1 MTGVLFLTES
11 FHPVLGGGE
20 GHIRQLS
27 RRLAAA
33 GLPATVLTRRIDAAW
48 PVSETLDGVRVLR
61 VGPAG
66 RGRRGKYAM
75 VGPALAA
82 LRRERRAFDVLV
94 VRGTRVLGLP
104 GLAAGR
110 ALGKAVVLQPELN
123 GEMSGE
129 VYTWGTPLH
138 VPAVRRAVAVGTAAR
153 NLLLRDADA
162 FVAMSRAIAAECL
175 AAGAAP
181 ERVVRLPHGVD
192 TTRFSPASPDE
203 RQALRARQGLPES
216 AVVVTYT
223 GRLLRG
229 KGLETLIE
237 AFAAV
242 ASQDPRAHLMIV
254 GSGEGQTLSVE
265 PQLQESVRQRGLGAR
280 VSFTGR
286 VDDVADRLRVS
297 DLFVFPSEFEA
308 LGISLIEAAACG
320 LPAIGARTGGIV
332 DVIEDGASGL
342 LVPPGDAAALAS
354 AMRTLLADPRRRER
368 MGRRAREIA
377 RERFDLED
385 SVCRYAALF
394 RELGG

>member
-1 MTGVLFLTES
+1 LTGVLFLTES

-27 RRLAAA
+27 GRLAAA
-33 GLPATVLTRRIDAAW
+33 GMHASVLTRRIEAAW
-48 PVSETLDGVRVLR
+48 PASETIDGVRVVR
-61 VGPAG
+61 VGPVG

-82 LRRERRAFDVLV
+82 LRRERHAFDVLV

-129 VYTWGTPLH
+129 VYTWGTPFH
-138 VPAVRRAVAVGTAAR
+138 VPAVRRAVAVGAAAR

-192 TTRFSPASPDE
+192 TTRFSPASAEE
-203 RQALRARQGLPES
+203 RRALRAQQHLPES
-216 AVVVTYT
+216 AVVVIYT

-229 KGLETLIE
+229 KGLETLID

-242 ASQDPRAHLMIV
+242 AGGDPRAWLMIV

-265 PQLQESVRQRGLGAR
+265 PQLRESVRQRGLDER
-280 VSFTGR
+280 VVFTGR
-286 VDDVADRLRVS
+286 VEDVAERLRAS
-297 DLFVFPSEFEA
+297 DVFVFPSEFEA

-320 LPAIGARTGGIV
+320 LPAVATRTGGIV
-332 DVIEDGASGL
+332 DVVEDGVSGL
-342 LVPPGDAAALAS
+342 LVPPADAAALAS
-354 AMRTLLADPRRRER
+354 AMSALVADPERRGR
-368 MGRRAREIA
+368 MGRQARQIA
-377 RERFDLED
+377 RDRFDLED

-394 RELGG
+394 RELRG

>member
-20 GHIRQLS
+20 GHIQQLS

-33 GLPATVLTRRIDAAW
+33 GLRASVITRRIDAAW
-48 PVSETLDGVRVLR
+48 PAEETLDGVRVVR

-82 LRRERRAFDVLV
+82 LRRERHGFDVLV

-104 GLAAGR
+104 GVAAAR
-110 ALGKAVVLQPELN
+110 ALGKSVVLQPELN

-129 VYTWGTPLH
+129 VYTWGTTLH
-138 VPAVRRAVAVGTAAR
+138 VPAVRRAVGVGTAAR

-162 FVAMSRAIAAECL
+162 FVAMAHAIAAECL

-181 ERVVRLPHGVD
+181 ERIVRLPHGVD
-192 TTRFSPASPDE
+192 MARFSPASAE
-203 RQALRARQGLPES
+203 EQRALRVRQGLPES
-216 AVVVTYT
+216 GVVATYT

-229 KGLETLIE
+229 KGLETLVD
-237 AFAAV
+237 AFATIA
-242 ASQDPRAHLMIV
+242 AEEPRAHLMIV
-254 GSGEGQTLSVE
+254 GSGDGQTLSVE
-265 PQLQESVRQRGLGAR
+265 PELKESVRARGLESR
-280 VSFTGR
+280 VTFTGR
-286 VDDVADRLRVS
+286 VDDVGERLRAS

-342 LVPPGDAAALAS
+342 LVAPRDVAALAW
-354 AMRTLLADPRRRER
+354 AMRTLMADPERRRQ
-368 MGRRAREIA
+368 MGRRARQIA
-377 RERFDLED
+377 RDRFDLED
-385 SVCRYAALF
+385 NVSRYAALF

>member
-27 RRLAAA
+27 GRLAAA
-33 GLPATVLTRRIDAAW
+33 GLRASVLTRRIDATW

-66 RGRRGKYAM
+66 GGRRGKYAM

-82 LRRERRAFDVLV
+82 LRRERHAFDVLV

-110 ALGKAVVLQPELN
+110 VLGKAVVLQPELN

-129 VYTWGTPLH
+129 VYTWGTPLD
-138 VPAVRRAVAVGTAAR
+138 VPAVRRVVAVGTAAR

-237 AFAAV
+237 A
-242 ASQDPRAHLMIV
+242 
-254 GSGEGQTLSVE
+254 
-265 PQLQESVRQRGLGAR
+265 
-280 VSFTGR
+280 
-286 VDDVADRLRVS
+286 
-297 DLFVFPSEFEA
+297 
-308 LGISLIEAAACG
+308 AACG
-320 LPAIGARTGGIV
+320 LSAIGARTGGIV

-354 AMRTLLADPRRRER
+354 AMRTLFADPRRRAQ

-394 RELGG
+394 RELRG

>member
-1 MTGVLFLTES
+1 LTGVLFLTES

-27 RRLAAA
+27 RGLSAA
-33 GLPATVLTRRIDAAW
+33 GMRATVLTRRIDAAW
-48 PVSETLDGVRVLR
+48 PAEETLDGVRVLR

-66 RGRRGKYAM
+66 RGRGGKYAM
-75 VGPALAA
+75 VGPALAE

-104 GLAAGR
+104 GVAAAR

-138 VPAVRRAVAVGTAAR
+138 VPAVRRAVAAATAAR

-162 FVAMSRAIAAECL
+162 FVAMSHAIAAECL

-181 ERVVRLPHGVD
+181 ERIVRLPHGVD
-192 TTRFSPASPDE
+192 TVRFAPASAGE
-203 RQALRARQGLPES
+203 KRMLRARQGLPE
-216 AVVVTYT
+216 AGVIAAYT

-229 KGLETLIE
+229 KGLDTLVD
-237 AFAAV
+237 AFATVV
-242 ASQDPRAHLMIV
+242 AEEPRAHLLIV

-265 PQLQESVRQRGLGAR
+265 PELRESVRRQGLEGR
-280 VSFTGR
+280 VTFTGR
-286 VDDVADRLRVS
+286 VDDVAERLRAS

-320 LPAIGARTGGIV
+320 LPAVGARTGGIV

-342 LVPPGDAAALAS
+342 LVPPRDVAALAS
-354 AMRTLLADPRRRER
+354 AMRALLADPERRGE
-368 MGRRAREIA
+368 MGRHARRIA
-377 RERFDLED
+377 RDRFDLED
-385 SVCRYAALF
+385 NVSRYAALF

>member
-33 GLPATVLTRRIDAAW
+33 GMPASVLTRRIDAAW
-48 PVSETLDGVRVLR
+48 PAVETIDGVRVVR

-66 RGRRGKYAM
+66 AGRGGKYAM

-82 LRRERRAFDVLV
+82 LRRERRAFGVLV

-104 GLAAGR
+104 GLAAAR

-138 VPAVRRAVAVGTAAR
+138 VPAVRRAVGVGTAAR

-162 FVAMSRAIAAECL
+162 FVAMSHAIAAECV

-192 TTRFSPASPDE
+192 TVRFSPATADE
-203 RQALRARQGLPES
+203 RRALRTRQGLPES
-216 AVVVTYT
+216 GVVATYT

-229 KGLETLIE
+229 KGLESLIE
-237 AFAAV
+237 AFAMIA
-242 ASQDPRAHLMIV
+242 AEEPRAHLMIV
-254 GSGEGQTLSVE
+254 GSGEGQSLSVE
-265 PQLQESVRQRGLGAR
+265 PELRESVRRRGLGER
-280 VSFTGR
+280 VTFTGR
-286 VDDVADRLRVS
+286 VDDVAERLRAS

-308 LGISLIEAAACG
+308 LGLSLVEAAACG

-332 DVIEDGASGL
+332 DVIEEGASGL
-342 LVPPGDAAALAS
+342 LVPPRDVDALAS
-354 AMRTLLADPRRRER
+354 ALRALVGDPERRRQ
-368 MGRRAREIA
+368 MGGRAREVA
-377 RERFDLED
+377 RDRFDLED
-385 SVCRYAALF
+385 SVSRYAALF
-394 RELGG
+394 RELGA

>member
-27 RRLAAA
+27 RGLSAA
-33 GLPATVLTRRIDAAW
+33 GMRATVLTRRIDAAW
-48 PVSETLDGVRVLR
+48 PAEETLDGVRVLR

-66 RGRRGKYAM
+66 RGRGGKYAM
-75 VGPALAA
+75 VGPALAE

-104 GLAAGR
+104 GVAAAR

-138 VPAVRRAVAVGTAAR
+138 VPAVRRAVAAATAAR

-162 FVAMSRAIAAECL
+162 FVAMSHAIAAECL

-181 ERVVRLPHGVD
+181 ERIVRLPHGVD
-192 TTRFSPASPDE
+192 TVRFAPASADE
-203 RQALRARQGLPES
+203 KRMLRARQGLPE
-216 AVVVTYT
+216 AGVIAAYT

-229 KGLETLIE
+229 KGLDTLVD
-237 AFAAV
+237 AFATVV
-242 ASQDPRAHLMIV
+242 AEEPRAHLLIV

-265 PQLQESVRQRGLGAR
+265 PELRESVRRQGLEGR
-280 VSFTGR
+280 VTFTGR
-286 VDDVADRLRVS
+286 VDDVAERLRAS

-320 LPAIGARTGGIV
+320 LPAVGARTGGIV

-342 LVPPGDAAALAS
+342 LVPPRDVAALAS
-354 AMRTLLADPRRRER
+354 AMRALLADPERRGE
-368 MGRRAREIA
+368 MGRHARRIA
-377 RERFDLED
+377 RDRFDLED
-385 SVCRYAALF
+385 NVSRYAALF

>member
-33 GLPATVLTRRIDAAW
+33 GMRATVVTRRIDGAW
-48 PVSETLDGVRVLR
+48 PAAETLDGVRVIR
-61 VGPAG
+61 VGPTG

-75 VGPALAA
+75 VAPALAA
-82 LRRERRAFDVLV
+82 LGRERRGFQVLV

-104 GLAAGR
+104 GVAAAR
-110 ALGKAVVLQPELN
+110 TLGKAVVLQPELN

-138 VPAVRRAVAVGTAAR
+138 VPMVRRLVGTGTAVR

-175 AAGAAP
+175 AAGAP
-181 ERVVRLPHGVD
+181 PQRVVRLPHGVD
-192 TTRFSPASPDE
+192 TRRFSPASDDE
-203 RQALRARQGLPES
+203 WRALRARRGLPEAS
-216 AVVVTYT
+216 IVVTYT

-229 KGLETLIE
+229 KGLESLVD
-237 AFAAV
+237 AFATTAT
-242 ASQDPRAHLMIV
+242 QEPRAHLMIV

-265 PQLQESVRQRGLGAR
+265 PELKESVRRLGLQGR
-280 VSFTGR
+280 VTFTGR
-286 VDDVADRLRVS
+286 VDDVAESLRVS
-297 DLFVFPSEFEA
+297 DLFVLASEFEA

-320 LPAIGARTGGIV
+320 LPAVGARTGGIV
-332 DVIEDGASGL
+332 DVIEEGESGL
-342 LVPPGDAAALAS
+342 FVPPRDTSALAS
-354 AMRTLLADPRRRER
+354 AIRALVADPERRQR
-368 MGRRAREIA
+368 MGRRARQIA
-377 RERFDLED
+377 LDLFDLDD
-385 SVCRYAALF
+385 SVSRYAALF
-394 RELGG
+394 RELGA

>member
-20 GHIRQLS
+20 GHIRHLS
-27 RRLAAA
+27 GRLIAA
-33 GLPATVLTRRIDAAW
+33 GLRASVLTRRIDTAW
-48 PVSETLDGVRVLR
+48 PAMEMLDGVRVLR
-61 VGPAG
+61 VGPSGA
-66 RGRRGKYAM
+66 GRRGKYAM

-82 LRRERRAFDVLV
+82 LRRERRSFDVLV

-104 GLAAGR
+104 GVAAAR

-129 VYTWGTPLH
+129 VYTWGTRLH
-138 VPAVRRAVAVGTAAR
+138 VPAVRRAVGAGTAAR

-175 AAGAAP
+175 AAGAPP
-181 ERVVRLPHGVD
+181 ERIVRLPHGVD
-192 TTRFSPASPDE
+192 TDRFSPASPGE
-203 RQALRARQGLPES
+203 KRALRARYGLPES
-216 AVVVTYT
+216 RVIATYT

-229 KGLETLIE
+229 KGLEALVD
-237 AFAAV
+237 AFASLA
-242 ASQDPRAHLMIV
+242 AEQPRVHLMIV

-265 PQLQESVRQRGLGAR
+265 GELKDSVRRRGLGDR
-280 VSFTGR
+280 VTFTGR
-286 VDDVADRLRVS
+286 VDDVAERLRAS

-342 LVPPGDAAALAS
+342 LVAPGDTSALLLAMRALATDS
-354 AMRTLLADPRRRER
+354 ERRLQ
-368 MGRRAREIA
+368 MGARARQIA
-377 RERFDLED
+377 RDRFDMDD
-385 SVCRYAALF
+385 SVARYVALF
-394 RELGG
+394 RELRG

>member
-1 MTGVLFLTES
+1 LTGVLFLTES

-20 GHIRQLS
+20 GHIRHLS
-27 RRLAAA
+27 GRLIAA
-33 GLPATVLTRRIDAAW
+33 GLRASVLTRRIDTAW
-48 PVSETLDGVRVLR
+48 PAMEMLDGVRVLR
-61 VGPAG
+61 VGPSGA
-66 RGRRGKYAM
+66 GRRGKYAM

-82 LRRERRAFDVLV
+82 LRRERRSFDVLV

-104 GLAAGR
+104 GVAAAR

-129 VYTWGTPLH
+129 VYTWGTRLH
-138 VPAVRRAVAVGTAAR
+138 VPAVRRAVGAGTAAR

-175 AAGAAP
+175 AAGAPP
-181 ERVVRLPHGVD
+181 ERIVRLPHGVD
-192 TTRFSPASPDE
+192 TDRFSPASPGE
-203 RQALRARQGLPES
+203 KRALRARYGLPES
-216 AVVVTYT
+216 RVIATYT

-229 KGLETLIE
+229 KGLEALVD
-237 AFAAV
+237 AFASLA
-242 ASQDPRAHLMIV
+242 AEQPRVHLMIV

-265 PQLQESVRQRGLGAR
+265 GELKDSVRRRGLGDR
-280 VSFTGR
+280 VTFTGR
-286 VDDVADRLRVS
+286 VDDVAERLRAS

-342 LVPPGDAAALAS
+342 LVAPGDTSALLLAMRALATDS
-354 AMRTLLADPRRRER
+354 ERRLQ
-368 MGRRAREIA
+368 MGARARQIA
-377 RERFDLED
+377 RDRFDMDD
-385 SVCRYAALF
+385 SVARYVALF
-394 RELGG
+394 RELRG

>member
-1 MTGVLFLTES
+1 LTGVLFLTES

-27 RRLAAA
+27 TRLLAA
-33 GLPATVLTRRIDAAW
+33 GLRASVVTRRIDAGW
-48 PVSETLDGVRVLR
+48 PAAETLGGVRVVR

-66 RGRRGKYAM
+66 GGRGGKYAM

-82 LRRERRAFDVLV
+82 LCRERRAFDVLV

-104 GLAAGR
+104 GLAAAR

-138 VPAVRRAVAVGTAAR
+138 VPAVRRAVGVGTAAR

-162 FVAMSRAIAAECL
+162 FVAMSHAIAAECL

-181 ERVVRLPHGVD
+181 ERIVRLPHGVD
-192 TTRFSPASPDE
+192 TARFSPASADE
-203 RQALRARQGLPES
+203 KRALRARQGLPES
-216 AVVVTYT
+216 SVIAAYT

-229 KGLETLIE
+229 KGLETLVD
-237 AFAAV
+237 AFASV
-242 ASQDPRAHLMIV
+242 APKEPRAHLMIV
-254 GSGEGQTLSVE
+254 GSGQGQTLSVE
-265 PQLQESVRQRGLGAR
+265 PELKESVRGRGLEAR
-280 VSFTGR
+280 VTFTGR
-286 VDDVADRLRVS
+286 VDDVAERLRAS

-320 LPAIGARTGGIV
+320 LPAIGTRTGGIV

-342 LVPPGDAAALAS
+342 LVPAREVEALAS
-354 AMRTLLADPRRRER
+354 AMRTLMADPERRLK
-368 MGRRAREIA
+368 MGHHARQIA
-377 RERFDLED
+377 RDRFDLED
-385 SVCRYAALF
+385 SVSRYAALF
-394 RELGG
+394 RELAG